1 MKKRSIL
8 IIAILA
14 ALGGGAYM
22 ADVILKGRQHS
33 GLSNFV
39 WQWFVNRPVTCGGEP
54 KHVAQ
59 RRGVKLGGFA
69 TLHLERSLV
78 NSAGAA
84 VGVSEGATLIA
95 QEASWSSSTKTMLDV
110 DPVHARHGA
119 SNVELLAVRSGT
131 RALLDRIGQGNKMH
145 MEGKQIAPSGATPA
159 P

>member
-33 GLSNFV
+33 GLSNSV
-39 WQWFVNRPVTCGGEP
+39 WQWFVNRPAICGGGP

-59 RRGVKLGGFA
+59 RRGVKLGEFA

-95 QEASWSSSTKTMLDV
+95 QEASWLSSTKTMLDV

-119 SNVELLAVRSGT
+119 SNVELLAVRFGEGDLT
-131 RALLDRIGQGNKMH
+131 DRIGQGNKVSMD
-145 MEGKQIAPSGATPA
+145 GKQLAPSGATPA